1 MSSLGQLYLK
11 KHLKEE
17 QAQLEEAAQEAQDTQ
32 KKKGLFSAIG
42 GVLGQYAAPILFGA
56 LGGPMG
62 LAAGIATSYLGRQI
76 GESLA
81 DDPTA
86 GNVDLK
92 YGLMKKEKD
101 QLLDSISQ
109 ADKNLNQQQILS
121 SIANPIISLGVDNLG
136 DLVGK
141 KLADTTIGKNITEL
155 VEGEGLVG
163 KALEKYRESNI
174 EFKLDPISGELV
186 PINSSKINP
195 IKYNYNIPFNID
207 SATGKLID

>member
-1 MSSLGQLYLK
+1 MSNLGQLYLK

-17 QAQLEEAAQEAQDTQ
+17 QAQLEEAAQEAQDSQ

-42 GVLGQYAAPILFGA
+42 GVLGQYAAPVLFGA

-81 DDPTA
+81 DDPGA

-101 QLLDSISQ
+101 QLLDSISK
-109 ADKNLNQQQILS
+109 ADKNLNQQQLLS
-121 SIANPIISLGVDNLG
+121 SIANPIISLGVENLG
-136 DLVGK
+136 DIVGK
-141 KLADTTIGKNITEL
+141 KIADTTI
-155 VEGEGLVG
+155 
-163 KALEKYRESNI
+163 
-174 EFKLDPISGELV
+174 
-186 PINSSKINP
+186 
-195 IKYNYNIPFNID
+195 
-207 SATGKLID
+207 